1 MDSLLASIKNTSAP
15 EPAGR
20 FYAHLLKTELNVLLE
35 SPTFAEVLS
44 DKIPQTDATDEEL
57 LHLAV
62 GSLIAFVQY
71 NFLGPREKDNQHQ
84 SASQTSDSRTQ
95 LKSDGEELNV
105 NVVRADCLLVCRKIF
120 DRLLHHETG
129 SNKSF
134 PNQYC
139 VLLWYQRYLLI
150 HQRCIDDLTHDLY
163 ERFRTNVAALEGV
176 LSAAEHA
183 VKIEIYLEIMFG
195 FVQFKRIT
203 KLEQWLHKL
212 EDLSN
217 IKLSVEGALGVRTKF
232 QQTPLPQLTIRL
244 QGVSELG
251 LPDAT
256 ETHGHMKLPPILKLG
271 DEVRLEKV
279 MFLNDNENEDL
290 QLPSLVQNMVLGKL
304 YYLYVSQPKEQLTLE
319 EIQPYIT
326 SLVYQRY
333 GPWTTRVATLFMNA
347 SLEATHKR
355 TVDRSLRQIEELIQ
369 QFDALGSETAVPIAD
384 RLPMFFSSWPIAYWQ
399 MKEKLA
405 DVMVSLGMVKGAL
418 AIYQEVQSWENV
430 IECHTVL
437 EMRHL
442 AAMVIN
448 ELIERNGPTVRL
460 YCMLGDATDDVECY
474 QQAWDLSNGTS
485 ASAQR
490 HWGNYYFVR
499 KDYASAIEHLR
510 RSIEINCLQ
519 EPTLLRLGYAA
530 LQLERWEEA
539 AYAYRLYTSF
549 ENHGFEPWNNLAK
562 AYIMLGEKPRAHKVL
577 QEALKCNFSN
587 WKVWENYL
595 LVCVDTRNFLDAI
608 NAYERLLEL
617 KDRYYD
623 RQVLE
628 IIVRAILLGE
638 KDADGTTC
646 SRLKQKALTMLA
658 RACALQPNNGFLY
671 ELAAEL
677 EDTDSLKRCHKLQ
690 NAYRGYTQSNSQWS
704 KAPESCSTVVNLCV
718 DLCERSL
725 KAFLEGKAEGTR
737 FVPLRAQL
745 SSARLTG
752 QACLRSANSEAWPTC
767 AEPLSTLQDLVD
779 KLTAELKQ
787 AMDA

>member
-1 MDSLLASIKNTSAP
+1 MDSLLETLKQPNAP
-15 EPAGR
+15 EPSGR
-20 FYAHLLKTELNVLLE
+20 FIAHLLKTELNVLLE
-35 SPTFAEVLS
+35 SATFNDVLS
-44 DKIPQTDATDEEL
+44 DKIHQTDATNEEL
-57 LHLAV
+57 LHLAI
-62 GSLIAFVQY
+62 GSLVAFLQY
-71 NFLGPREKDNQHQ
+71 NFLGPREKHNQ
-84 SASQTSDSRTQ
+84 SALQTSDSRAQ
-95 LKSDGEELNV
+95 LISDGEELNV
-105 NVVRADCLLVCRKIF
+105 NVVRADCLLVCKRIF
-120 DRLLHHETG
+120 DRLLHEDIEP
-129 SNKSF
+129 NKST
-134 PNQYC
+134 PSGYC
-139 VLLWYQRYLLI
+139 LRLWYQRYLLL

-163 ERFRTNVAALEGV
+163 ERFNANVVALETA
-176 LSAAEHA
+176 LSTAEQA
-183 VKIEIYLEIMFG
+183 IKVEIYLEIMFG

-203 KLEQWLHKL
+203 KLEQWLQKL
-212 EDLSN
+212 ETLSN
-217 IKLSVEGALGVRTKF
+217 VKLSVEGVLGVRTKF
-232 QQTPLPQLTIRL
+232 QQTPLPQLTLRL
-244 QGVSELG
+244 EGVSELG
-251 LPDAT
+251 LPDAM
-256 ETHGHMKLPPILKLG
+256 ETHGYMKLPPILKLE

-279 MFLNDNENEDL
+279 KFLNDHENEDL
-290 QLPSLVQNMVLGKL
+290 QLPALVQNIVLGKL
-304 YYLYVSQPKEQLTLE
+304 YFLYVTQPKEQLTLE

-326 SLVYQRY
+326 SLVYQRF
-333 GPWTTRVATLFMNA
+333 GPWATRVATLFMNA
-347 SLEATHKR
+347 SIEATHKR

-369 QFDALGSETAVPIAD
+369 QFYAPDYETAIPIAD
-384 RLPMFFSSWPIAYWQ
+384 RLPLVFSSWPISYWQ

-405 DVMVSLGMVKGAL
+405 DVMVSLGMIKGAL
-418 AIYQEVQSWENV
+418 AIYEEVQSWENV
-430 IECHTVL
+430 IECHTIL

-442 AAMVIN
+442 AAIVIK

-474 QQAWDLSNGTS
+474 RQAWDLSNGTS

-530 LQLERWEEA
+530 LQLERWQEA

-595 LVCVDTRNFLDAI
+595 LVCVDTRNFADAL
-608 NAYERLLEL
+608 NAYEQLLTL

-623 RQVLE
+623 KEVLE
-628 IIVRAILLGE
+628 IIVRAILLGDQ
-638 KDADGTTC
+638 DADGTSC
-646 SRLKQKALTMLA
+646 SRLKQKALNLLA
-658 RACALQPNNGFLY
+658 HACAQQPNNGYLY

-677 EDTDSLKRCHKLQ
+677 EDADLLKRCHKLQ
-690 NAYRGYTQSNSQWS
+690 NAYRAYTQSNSQWS

-725 KAFLEGKAEGTR
+725 KAFVDGKADGTR
-737 FVPLRAQL
+737 LVPLRAQL
-745 SSARLTG
+745 GSARLTG
-752 QACLRSANSEAWPTC
+752 QACLRSANAEAWPVC
-767 AEPLSTLQDLVD
+767 AEPLNKLQDLVD
-779 KLTAELKQ
+779 KLTIELKQ